1 MIGIRARKLIEK
13 MLSFKF
19 LIFVIV
25 TVLKCFGVI
34 GGAEWLTITMAVLA
48 GREVQK
54 FRGKNEEALGSN

>member
-19 LIFVIV
+19 LIFVIA
-25 TVLKCFGVI
+25 TVLKCFAVI